1 MCRME
6 INLSKCQDTEYSYFV
21 SVFLYFSISD
31 RPSLFHL
38 TDCDQTSLSRIVV
51 TITTQVPARHW
62 VWGRRESLEKSCFVC
77 LGIKK
82 KREKRKSGV
91 VLKTDTESAGYFNW
105 GLLLLSLVFLDCVIS
120 LWQDWA
126 QSDRTVLV
134 IWHKDQACLT
144 KWCHHDVWFG
154 LI

>member
-1 MCRME
+1 MSGHWIFLLCVC
-6 INLSKCQDTEYSYFV
+6 LFVLQYFWQTKFV
-21 SVFLYFSISD
+21 SPNRLWSNI
-31 RPSLFHL
+31 
-38 TDCDQTSLSRIVV
+38 
-51 TITTQVPARHW
+51 
-62 VWGRRESLEKSCFVC
+62 SLENRCYHNNSSASTALSVGQTREPGKKLFC
-77 LGIKK
+77 LLRDKK